1 MPNLGQIYDFLDDW
15 APFSTQASYDN
26 AGLLIGSREREVERA
41 GVALDITSQTLAD
54 AQDMGCG
61 LIVTHHPVIFRPV
74 RSIGDQS
81 LPARLI
87 RAGIA
92 VISAHTNLDAAE
104 GGVNDLLAGLLGLR
118 QVEGLADPAAPG
130 LPPGARMGLL
140 PRPLSAEELAR
151 LVKDVLHAG
160 GVRFTGR
167 EGPIERVAVCGGA
180 GADDFM
186 APAMA
191 AGCGALITG
200 EAKHHQ
206 WLQAREENFCLID
219 GGHFSTEQIVK
230 KELADRLSGAF
241 PNLRVCLLEESD
253 PAGYLF

>member
-1 MPNLGQIYDFLDDW
+1 MPTLGEIYDFLDGW

-26 AGLLIGSREREVERA
+26 AGLLIGSRERQVRAA
-41 GVALDITSQTLAD
+41 GVALDVTSETLAD
-54 AQDMGCG
+54 ALEKGCD
-61 LIVTHHPVIFRPV
+61 LIITHHPVIFRPV
-74 RSIGDQS
+74 RSIGDES

-87 RAGIA
+87 RSGTA

-104 GGVNDLLAGLLGLR
+104 GGVNDLLASLLGLL
-118 QVEGLADPAAPG
+118 QVEKLADPGAPA

-140 PRPLSAEELAR
+140 PRPLPAGDLAR
-151 LVKDVLHAG
+151 LVKDALCAG

-167 EGPIERVAVCGGA
+167 EGLVERVAVCGGA

-186 APAMA
+186 GPAMA
-191 AGCGALITG
+191 AGCGALVTG

-206 WLQAREENFCLID
+206 WLQAREANFCLID

-230 KELADRLSGAF
+230 KELAARLSQAF
-241 PNLRVCLLEESD
+241 PELRVCLLEESD
-253 PAGYLF
+253 PAQYLF